1 MPSINSPESDT
12 VEEGESMTVSGL
24 ANASVKPTDSSPP
37 VKCARLSQNGS
48 TSTEESKESMW
59 QKTGFVNG
67 KYLNPPTTLARRN
80 FATVERNCLPSEKYL
95 EAKKKLDAIIS
106 SSDSSSVT
114 TETKARSL
122 CEIYSNLELEEKAL
136 FLNTLSTEYGLNQD
150 QVIHAAQAVLAL
162 REKGSGTLLR
172 AEEKLRLTL
181 QPRYQHIFAVVGR
194 LEKGVK
200 FLVDIRADLMD
211 LIQARSA
218 SSTDSEDQTHL
229 RVMSNNIRE
238 LLSLWFSVGFL
249 DLERITWQSPCDM
262 LQKISEYEAVHP
274 IRNWT
279 DLKRR
284 VGNYRRCFVFTHAS
298 MPREPVVVLHT
309 ALTSEISSSIQS
321 IVQRNARLSGEPEP
335 VELSENTHSISTAI
349 FYSITSTQKGL
360 QGVELGNYLIKKVVR
375 ELQAEFPNMKNFS
388 SLSPIPG
395 FRDWLLSEI
404 DSFSKT
410 KQKPVLLKREENK
423 LSSLDSKTEP
433 IVTLKHSILQMSDSA
448 TWFQNSPNVDVISG
462 ILMRL
467 CARYLYIEKRR
478 GLALNPVGQ

>member
-1 MPSINSPESDT
+1 
-12 VEEGESMTVSGL
+12 MTVSGL
-24 ANASVKPTDSSPP
+24 TTATVKPTDSSPP
-37 VKCARLSQNGS
+37 VKCPRLSQNGS
-48 TSTEESKESMW
+48 SSSEEQKDQKWS
-59 QKTGFVNG
+59 KTGFVNG
-67 KYLNPPTTLARRN
+67 KYLNPPTITSRRT
-80 FATVERNCLPSEKYL
+80 FTTVERNCLPSEKYL
-95 EAKKKLDAIIS
+95 EAKKRLDSIIA

-114 TETKARSL
+114 TESKARSL
-122 CEIYSNLELEEKAL
+122 CDIYNNLELEEKAL

-150 QVIHAAQAVLAL
+150 QVIHAAQTVLAL

-172 AEEKLRLTL
+172 AEEKLRMTL

-200 FLVDIRADLMD
+200 FLVDLRADLMD
-211 LIQARSA
+211 LIQARSTG
-218 SSTDSEDQTHL
+218 SMENDDQTHL

-335 VELSENTHSISTAI
+335 AELSENAHSISTAI

-404 DSFSKT
+404 DSYIKT
-410 KQKPVLLKREENK
+410 KQKPVLLKREETK
-423 LSSLDSKTEP
+423 LSSIDPKTEP
-433 IVTLKHSILQMSDSA
+433 IVTLKQSILQLSENSA
-448 TWFQNSPNVDVISG
+448 WFQNSPNVEVVKS

-478 GLALNPVGQ
+478 GLALNPVG